1 METLIFKI
9 ILAVTCIVSGIA
21 VGIAGAF
28 LYFRNKSI
36 SEKLETESAIEKMK
50 KEAEVEASLILNEAR
65 AKAQEES
72 LRLKK
77 EAEKEI
83 KEQRYEFSNLE
94 KRILQK
100 EKQIDKKQEFLDQKE
115 IELKDKDKELNLFNK
130 TITEKNEELTN
141 IIQEQKNQLEKITS
155 MTEQEAKEHFLR
167 LIENEIRQEAGK
179 LAKRIENE
187 AKENADKKAK
197 EVISLAINR
206 YAGEYVAEKTISS
219 VPIPSDEMKGR
230 IIGREGRNIRA
241 LEAATGIDFIID
253 DTPEA
258 VILSGY
264 NPIRREIARITLE
277 RLISDGRIHPARIE
291 EMVKKVEKEIETAIR
306 EAGEQAAFD
315 VGVFGMNPELIRLL
329 GRLKFRTS
337 YTQNV
342 LSHSLDVA
350 FLCGIMA
357 SELKLNPKKA
367 KRAGLLHD
375 IGKAA
380 DHEIEGP
387 HAIIGSDL
395 ARKFGEAPEI
405 VHAIAAHHE
414 DVKMEGIL
422 PVIVQAA
429 DAISGARPG
438 ARKEVLESYI
448 KRIENLEGIASS
460 ISGIQKSYAL
470 QAGRELRII
479 VESEKVNDADA
490 SLMSFEIAKK
500 IEEEMTYPG
509 QIKVTVIRE
518 TRSVEYAK

>member
-1 METLIFKI
+1 MESLFKI
-9 ILAVTCIVSGIA
+9 ILSVAFIISGIA
-21 VGIAGAF
+21 VGLITAF
-28 LYFRNKSI
+28 IYYRNKAKNDKI
-36 SEKLETESAIEKMK
+36 DADIAIEKIK
-50 KEAEVEASLILNEAR
+50 KEAEIEASLIINEAR
-65 AKAQEES
+65 AKAQDES
-72 LRLKK
+72 LKQKK
-77 EAEKEI
+77 EADRDI
-83 KEQRYEFSNLE
+83 KEQRYEVSNLE

-115 IELKDKDKELNLFNK
+115 IELKDKEKELNSFNK
-130 TITEKNEELTN
+130 TITEKNEELN
-141 IIQEQKNQLEKITS
+141 VIIQEQKNQLEKITS

-167 LIENEIRQEAGK
+167 LIEGEIRQEAGK

-197 EVISLAINR
+197 ELISLAINR
-206 YAGEYVAEKTISS
+206 YAGDYVAEKTISS
-219 VPIPSDEMKGR
+219 VPIPNDEMKGR

-264 NPIRREIARITLE
+264 NPIRREIARLTLE

-291 EMVKKVEKEIETAIR
+291 EMVKKVEKEIETTIR
-306 EAGEQAAFD
+306 ETGEQAAFD
-315 VGVFGMNPELIRLL
+315 VGVFGMNPELIKLL
-329 GRLKFRTS
+329 GRLRFRTS

-387 HAIIGSDL
+387 HAMIGADL
-395 ARKFGEAPEI
+395 AKKFGEAPEI

-422 PVIVQAA
+422 AVLVQAA

-460 ISGIQKSYAL
+460 ISGVQKSYAL

-479 VESEKVNDADA
+479 VESEKVNDAEA
-490 SLMSFEIAKK
+490 ALMSFEIAKK

-509 QIKVTVIRE
+509 QIKVTVVRE
-518 TRSVEYAK
+518 TRSVEFAK